1 MGGVWLTVA
10 LAVVI
15 SLPLAVAGSALLA
28 RLVDDEPR
36 IIDQL
41 RSFLAPLPGDEEDM
55 P

>member
-1 MGGVWLTVA
+1 MAGVWLTVA

-15 SLPLAVAGSALLA
+15 SLPLAIAGSALLS

-36 IIDQL
+36 IVDQL
-41 RSFLAPLPGDEEDM
+41 RSFLQPDDEDM